1 MYIGKAA
8 KLSGT
13 TVKAIRHYE
22 DIGLLPATK
31 RKGKYRIYTQ
41 EIVDV
46 LRFIKCAQS
55 LGFKLKELQ
64 IILQEYSGA
73 EFPWEQAQREIQRKK
88 REILKHIDRM
98 RQFYSGLEEFE
109 RNLQSAKEEC
119 DLVLAANPEKKHAA
133 QRFEPLA
140 VFP

>member
-13 TVKAIRHYE
+13 TVKTIRHYE
-22 DIGLLPATK
+22 DIGLLPTTE

-46 LRFIKCAQS
+46 LRFIKCAQN

-64 IILQEYSGA
+64 AILQEYSGA
-73 EFPWEQAQREIQRKK
+73 EFPWEQAQQEIQRKK
-88 REILKHIDRM
+88 REVLEHIDSM
-98 RQFYSGLEEFE
+98 KQLYTGLEKFE
-109 RNLQSAKEEC
+109 RSLQGAKEEC
-119 DLVLAANPEKKHAA
+119 RLVRAVNPEKKARSAA
-133 QRFEPLA
+133 I
-140 VFP
+140 